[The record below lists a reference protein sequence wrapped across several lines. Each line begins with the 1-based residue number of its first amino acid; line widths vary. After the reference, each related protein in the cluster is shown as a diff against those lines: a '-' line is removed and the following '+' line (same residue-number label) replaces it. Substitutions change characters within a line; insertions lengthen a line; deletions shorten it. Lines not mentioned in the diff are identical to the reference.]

1 MVFRTWQCDS
11 RRKGKPAVFDREEAS
26 REAGV
31 TDPESAPGLP
41 VTCQVAQVFQGWA
54 PAMGASGLLTDVT
67 PPIHS
72 LLKIYLFIYLAAQV
86 LVE

>member
-11 RRKGKPAVFDREEAS
+11 RRKEKPAVFDREEAS

-54 PAMGASGLLTDVT
+54 PAIDASGLLTDVT
-67 PPIHS
+67 LPIHS
-72 LLKIYLFIYLAAQV
+72 LLKTIYLFIWLHKV